1 MPRFSRLV
9 LSALVLVASGSA
21 APAALITYVANLDGP
36 SESPPN
42 ASPGTGTATIIYD
55 TDAHTLDMDVTF
67 SGLVGTTTNAHI
79 HATTAD
85 PFTGTAGVATTTP
98 TFAGFPSG
106 VMSGSYMAVLD
117 LTLASSYSA
126 AFLSANGNSTAAAET
141 ALMTAI
147 ADGHAYWN
155 IHSSMFSG
163 GEIRGFFNLVP
174 EPATLSL
181 VAVAGLVL
189 RRRRRR

>member
-1 MPRFSRLV
+1 
-9 LSALVLVASGSA
+9 
-21 APAALITYVANLDGP
+21 
-36 SESPPN
+36 
-42 ASPGTGTATIIYD
+42 
-55 TDAHTLDMDVTF
+55 
-67 SGLVGTTTNAHI
+67 
-79 HATTAD
+79 
-85 PFTGTAGVATTTP
+85 
-98 TFAGFPSG
+98 
-106 VMSGSYMAVLD
+106 MSGSYMAVLD